1 MSSKVAPF
9 ASRVARLVAVLLLG
23 IGLTGCGAIR
33 FQRAWSSAG
42 ETAAESGVDGRWK
55 GSWHSHWNGHSGG
68 LRGLLEARDG
78 GRIHAWFFSTYG
90 GILFFQNEVLFQGS
104 PGDEGRIRFEGEQD
118 LGKAIGGVYHYRG
131 LVEGDRF
138 HAHYRAE
145 NGDHGVFEMRR
156 VAKRDG

>member
-1 MSSKVAPF
+1 M
-9 ASRVARLVAVLLLG
+9 LLLG

-42 ETAAESGVDGRWK
+42 EASEASGVDGRWK

-90 GILFFQNEVLFQGS
+90 GILFFQHEVLLQGT
-104 PGDEGRIRFEGEQD
+104 PEEGGLIRFEGEQD
-118 LGKAIGGVYHYRG
+118 LGKAVGGVYHYTG
-131 LVEGDRF
+131 LVRGDRF

-145 NGDHGVFEMRR
+145 NGDHGVFQLWR
-156 VAKRDG
+156 VVEASE